1 MNRLPSLAIPVSLSL
16 KLPLL
21 LSLMLFAPLVLPKKL
36 TPFNFSSWT
45 LVHARQFDTISR
57 GAWHVALPATA
68 TVRLK
73 QGGSISGRMVVFT
86 STALTLA
93 VAHQSRTVLL
103 DRMNTIEF
111 AEPNDLWVSLPK
123 GRRQQVRPIRGGI
136 SLPIDA
142 VPRTA
147 IRVDPASNTAIIDLS
162 TVLSKEQF
170 AKLIRDPKVVY
181 VLKRLEVS
189 ADGNISLQVKCYWLQ

>member
-21 LSLMLFAPLVLPKKL
+21 LTLMLFAPLVLPMKP
-36 TPFNFSSWT
+36 TPFGFSSWT
-45 LVHARQFDTISR
+45 LVQARQFDTISR

-68 TVRLK
+68 TVRIK
-73 QGGSISGRMVVFT
+73 QGGSISGRLVAFT
-86 STALTLA
+86 SIALTLA
-93 VAHQSRTVLL
+93 VAQQSQTVVL
-103 DRMNTIEF
+103 DRVNMIEF
-111 AEPNDLWVSLPK
+111 AEPNDLWVTLPK

-142 VPRTA
+142 LPRTA
-147 IRVDPASNTAIIDLS
+147 IRVDPASNTAIVDLS

-170 AKLIRDPKVVY
+170 AKLIHDPKVVY
-181 VLKRLEVS
+181 VLKRLEVA
-189 ADGNISLQVKCYWLQ
+189 ADGSISLRVKGFWLQ